1 MGVGAKLPPTQKEQ
15 QGAAFCTGGKDKQ
28 KVRASLLKLLGT
40 PSLLP
45 SLPHPTSG
53 LPLQGGT
60 RAHTQKGSSLGS
72 VLCCHLEILNNFF
85 TKRPYFPLVW
95 LHEVFKSSI
104 HDRNLTLWQG
114 RRVLGQ
120 ALPWLGAG
128 WSMHRSCAQPPSCQ
142 CPPTPSRSPDAGE
155 RAVPSLEPRRRDLPP
170 PHHRSHRD
178 RGPITTPSALEKGN
192 RLHP

>member
-1 MGVGAKLPPTQKEQ
+1 MGAGAKLPPTQKEQ
-15 QGAAFCTGGKDKQ
+15 QGAAFCTGVKAKQ
-28 KVRASLLKLLGT
+28 NVRASLLKLLGT
-40 PSLLP
+40 PSPLP

-53 LPLQGGT
+53 LPLQGRP
-60 RAHTQKGSSLGS
+60 RAHAQKGSSLGS

-128 WSMHRSCAQPPSCQ
+128 RSMHQGCAQPPSCR
-142 CPPTPSRSPDAGE
+142 CPSPPSPDAGE
-155 RAVPSLEPRRRDLPP
+155 PAVPSLEPHRRDLPP

-178 RGPITTPSALEKGN
+178 HGPITTEEGN